1 MKKTLIHLLYGI
13 GLLIGSLMV
22 LGNLAVSFGLGNL
35 KGWNPPEPEQAIVA
49 DSSEIASPDYQGRL
63 LEMQGVL
70 KSSEVLEIPE
80 YGIQLKAAALWV
92 DARVWQ
98 AAAETPHGGLWA
110 RLSESTSG
118 AVVTAAQ
125 CPAGEQWSQSLRM
138 GSYNIDSALITE
150 LLHARGR
157 SGWICERSFLP
168 LPPEHIHLPESLRG
182 MARLLPDTQR
192 PDLPDCSIYRLAERY
207 LNPDT
212 PTEPTMEGDVE
223 LRFSYLPAEMPAA
236 VRGRYFS
243 GIISRISFGETAFAA
258 NGQQLLPVENTPME
272 KRMMT
277 LSDALTRAMSF
288 FFSFFF
294 LMSGIALFC
303 VSLQHMSEDC
313 KPLRFKKLLLTTLLL
328 QLLAISAGWLT
339 GSLL

>member
-1 MKKTLIHLLYGI
+1 MKKTLIHLLYVL
-13 GLLIGSLMV
+13 GLLIGGLMV
-22 LGNLAVSFGLGNL
+22 LGNLASSFGLGHFL
-35 KGWNPPEPEQAIVA
+35 GWNPPEPEQAIVA

-63 LEMQGVL
+63 LELQGVL

-92 DARVWQ
+92 DARVFRSTTEPT
-98 AAAETPHGGLWA
+98 AGVFCP
-110 RLSESTSG
+110 LSEAAT
-118 AVVTAAQ
+118 ATVVTAAQ
-125 CPAGEQWSQSLRM
+125 CPAGEQWSQILRM
-138 GSYNIDSALITE
+138 GNYNIDSSLIAE
-150 LLHARGR
+150 LLHTRSR
-157 SGWICERSFLP
+157 SGWVCERSFLP

-192 PDLPDCSIYRLAERY
+192 LDRPDCTIYRLAERY

-243 GIISRISFGETAFAA
+243 GEISRISFGETAFAA

-272 KRMMT
+272 KSMMT
-277 LSDALTRAMSF
+277 LSDVLTGAMSF

-294 LMSGIALFC
+294 LLSGIALFC
-303 VSLQHMSEDC
+303 VSLQHMSGEC
-313 KPLRFKKLLLTTLLL
+313 KPLRFKKLLLTTLIL
-328 QLLAISAGWLT
+328 QLLAIAAGCLSD
-339 GSLL
+339 SLL